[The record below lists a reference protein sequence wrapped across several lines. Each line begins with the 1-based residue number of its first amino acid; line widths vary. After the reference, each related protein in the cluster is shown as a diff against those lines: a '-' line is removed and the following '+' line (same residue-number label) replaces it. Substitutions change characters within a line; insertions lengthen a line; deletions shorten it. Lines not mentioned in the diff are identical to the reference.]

1 MKTDRFRSFGFMLAV
16 IIGGGVV
23 GWILFPLF
31 TAFGVGLAAA
41 IDRKPEIDPMTLAI
55 GYYRVHSASH
65 THAIVGAI
73 LGSLTAIQGVW
84 RKKSF

>member
-41 IDRKPEIDPMTLAI
+41 IDRKPEKTELEPVCVPRT
-55 GYYRVHSASH
+55 GRYRVIAVNKAGEGEPSN
-65 THAIVGAI
+65 VVMVV
-73 LGSLTAIQGVW
+73 L
-84 RKKSF
+84 